1 MEFLAVLGF
10 ILPFGGLIVFLLFLV
25 ALMNEKGVS
34 RGSAIRMAFSYV
46 VAAVM
51 LSIIVSTGVFLLQ
64 RGLKAW
70 VFTKAETSTTR
81 FMSPPP
87 AIFLASEKSLGA
99 QTLYAC
105 TDTCQFTQTD
115 KDQLTSWREAYKS
128 WQQNEGRG
136 DSYTSDR
143 TKRDLASAFSFLLVS
158 LPLFI
163 WFFVFMVQ
171 REWKKR
177 HAQGERP
184 GPLRTAYYYFIAF
197 AGLIGLVISGAL
209 LINVAMKTVFGI
221 NDDATSP
228 VPTIAVPAGDK
239 QGVQSIINCS
249 SACNF
254 SAEDKALAESWMID
268 FDRWQKNQTAQ
279 PVNNSQSDL
288 ANLIPIVLMTAPLFF
303 YHFLTIRRESK
314 DDDETEAK
322 PA

>member
-1 MEFLAVLGF
+1 MEFLSVLGF

-34 RGSAIRMAFSYV
+34 RGNAIRLAFSYV

-51 LSIIVSTGVFLLQ
+51 LSIIVATGVFLLQ

-70 VFTKAETSTTR
+70 VFTKADTSTTR
-81 FMSPPP
+81 YMSPPP
-87 AIFLASEKSLGA
+87 AIFLASEKGLGT

-115 KDQLTSWREAYKS
+115 KDQLTSWREAYQS
-128 WQQNEGRG
+128 WKQNDGR
-136 DSYTSDR
+136 DSYASDR

-177 HAQGERP
+177 HAKGERP
-184 GPLRTAYYYFIAF
+184 GPLRTAYFYFIAF

-221 NDDATSP
+221 TDDAAAP
-228 VPTIAVPAGDK
+228 VPTMAAPLSEK
-239 QGVQSIINCS
+239 QGVQSIINCTA
-249 SACNF
+249 ACNF
-254 SAEDKALAESWMID
+254 SADDKTLAQEWLSD
-268 FDRWQKNQTAQ
+268 YDRWQKNQTTSY

-288 ANLIPIVLMTAPLFF
+288 ANLIPILVMTGPLFF

-314 DDDETEAK
+314 DDDEPEAK
-322 PA
+322 PV